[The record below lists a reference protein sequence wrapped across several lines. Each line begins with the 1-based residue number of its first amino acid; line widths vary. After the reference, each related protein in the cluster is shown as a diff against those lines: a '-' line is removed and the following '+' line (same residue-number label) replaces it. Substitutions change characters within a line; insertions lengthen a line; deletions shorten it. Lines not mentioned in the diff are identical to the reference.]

1 MRTSILPF
9 QACLFVTCFA
19 SLMGDPE
26 FQQVAFKDVL
36 RLRIDLA
43 VGIYIYVYI
52 NRDDHD
58 WTPKLDQIG
67 TNQ

>member
-1 MRTSILPF
+1 
-9 QACLFVTCFA
+9 
-19 SLMGDPE
+19 MGDPE